1 MNWRYYAITLGLFL
15 MVASVIIN
23 DLTRM
28 KKDNEKKI
36 IEQPKTTDI
45 DGLLNEIDTLQIKSD
60 TIKLYYERKTN
71 NYHIL
76 PRSERIKLFSD
87 RINR

>member
-1 MNWRYYAITLGLFL
+1 MNWKYYAITLGFALI
-15 MVASVIIN
+15 VASLIIN

-28 KKDNEKKI
+28 KKDTKKEI
-36 IEQPKTTDI
+36 IEQPKLTDI
-45 DGLLNEIDTLQIKSD
+45 DGLLNEIDTLKLKSD
-60 TIKLYYERKTN
+60 TIKLYYETKVY

-76 PRSERIKLFSD
+76 PRSERVKLFSN